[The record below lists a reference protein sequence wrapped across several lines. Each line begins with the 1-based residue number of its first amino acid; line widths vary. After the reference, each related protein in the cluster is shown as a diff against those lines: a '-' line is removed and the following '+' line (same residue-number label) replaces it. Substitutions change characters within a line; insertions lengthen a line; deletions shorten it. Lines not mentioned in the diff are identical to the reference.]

1 MNNFLKNF
9 ILFFLLFNFQKIER
23 AAEEV
28 YFKVK
33 LKGPSGVEQQVYRLK
48 KGDIL
53 YIEHD
58 PLIPFIYRGGNPVT
72 WDVDP
77 EGRIIINR
85 RTAGFI
91 LDERNLGLLTE
102 NRDAEFFV
110 WPNKSSLSQSVLK
123 FIVENNV
130 RKIFLSLQGYNG
142 TGEDIVNLSLLNEKL
157 VFLSLRDSTFSR
169 IGKSIGLTYLNGLD
183 LYNSRMTEDEIIRI
197 IGDNQIVRLNLGKT
211 SITGAGLLELTK
223 LAALKNLDI
232 SSTPLDDKSLEW
244 IKLFTKV
251 EVLDVSHTKISDH
264 FLEILT
270 NSITLQEINLK
281 DTTISDRGIAYLKDL
296 AFLKKMNLS
305 GIKFGENPSG
315 LSYLSNM
322 ARLQI
327 IILKNAKI
335 NRKVLDYVSQ
345 CQMLRVLDIT
355 ATGVN
360 DSDLANLSELTMLD
374 ELYCGENPLTGDAV
388 RYIKDIQNLKIL
400 DMTAT
405 EVSGPQQEYFK
416 RMEGLQILYVAGTG
430 FDDDGMTFIKNL
442 PNLVEVDVSNTKVT
456 KKCIPDI
463 LNMPALRR
471 IFLTGS
477 KFSPDDI
484 KNLKT
489 QSPVLE
495 VYYEE

>member
-1 MNNFLKNF
+1 MKLYLK
-9 ILFFLLFNFQKIER
+9 IFFLLILLSGIFVSVIKPQ
-23 AAEEV
+23 EV
-28 YFKVK
+28 FFKVK
-33 LKGPSGVEQQVYRLK
+33 FKRSDGSEKYVYRLK

-58 PLIPFIYRGGNPVT
+58 PLIPFMYRGGNPVT
-72 WDVDP
+72 WYVDP

-91 LDERNLGLLTE
+91 LDDRNLGLLPE
-102 NRDAEFFV
+102 NRDAEFFI
-110 WPNKSSLSQSVLK
+110 WHNKNSLPQSVLK
-123 FIVENNV
+123 FIAENNA
-130 RKIFLSLQGYNG
+130 RKIFLSLQGYDG
-142 TGEDIVNLSLLNEKL
+142 PGEDIGNLSLLNEKL
-157 VFLSLRDSTFSR
+157 IFLSLRDSTFSR
-169 IGKSIGLTYLNGLD
+169 IGKNAGLTYLNGLD
-183 LYNSRMTEDEIIRI
+183 LYNSRMNEDEILRL

-223 LAALKNLDI
+223 LAALKNLDL
-232 SSTPLDDKSLEW
+232 SSTLLDDKSLEW
-244 IKLFTKV
+244 IKFFRHL
-251 EVLDVSHTKISDH
+251 EVLDVSQTKISDH
-264 FLEILT
+264 FLEKLENT
-270 NSITLQEINLK
+270 ITLQEISLN

-327 IILKNAKI
+327 IILKNAQI
-335 NRKVLDYVSQ
+335 NKKVLDCVSK

-360 DSDLANLSELTMLD
+360 DSDLANLPELTMLD

-388 RYIKDIQNLKIL
+388 RYIKDIQNLKVL

-405 EVSGPQQEYFK
+405 DVSGPQQEYFK

-442 PNLVEVDVSNTKVT
+442 PNLVEVDLSNTQVT

-463 LNMPALRR
+463 LKMQSLRR

-477 KFSPDDI
+477 KFSPADI
-484 KNLKT
+484 KSLKT